1 MELAPDEILTF
12 WFVEHGPA
20 DWFAGSKEFDAE
32 IRSRFL
38 PLCRTLLSSRADD
51 HLGDPRTALAAVIVL
66 DQFPRQVFRGTPD
79 AFLGDPV
86 AIAITQGAISRGYD
100 SDLTPDEK
108 QFLYM
113 PLMHSEVLSDQELC
127 VKLFH
132 DLGNENSLKYAIE
145 HRDIIATYGRFP
157 HRNRILDRDSTSEEL
172 KFLSNHEGFG
182 Q

>member
-1 MELAPDEILTF
+1 MQWTPEEILTF
-12 WFVEHGPA
+12 WFVEHGKE
-20 DWFAGSKEFDAE
+20 DWFAGSDEFDAE

-38 PLCRTLLSSRADD
+38 PLCTNLLGTRAED
-51 HLGDPRTALAAVIVL
+51 HLGDPRTALAAVIAL
-66 DQFPRQVFRGTPD
+66 DQFPRQIHRGTPE

-86 AIAITQGAISRGYD
+86 AIAITQGAISREYD
-100 SDLTPDEK
+100 SGFGPDEK

-132 DLGNENSLKYAIE
+132 DLGNENSLKFAIE
-145 HRDIIATYGRFP
+145 HRDIIARYGRFP
-157 HRNRILDRDSTSEEL
+157 HRNRIIGRDSTPEEL
-172 KFLSNHEGFG
+172 EFLSNHEGFG